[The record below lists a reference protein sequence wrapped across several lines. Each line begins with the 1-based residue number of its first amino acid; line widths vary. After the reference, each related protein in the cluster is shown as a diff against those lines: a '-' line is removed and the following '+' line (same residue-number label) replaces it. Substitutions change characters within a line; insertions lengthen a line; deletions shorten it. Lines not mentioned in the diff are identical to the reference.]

1 MKKEMNTSDLRTL
14 LEDRLR
20 HENAFVTYRKPDS
33 STLVTW
39 ICDAPEVKSRFDVSE
54 PGFVFSPFEP
64 DRDAVLFPS
73 PVSTVIRTPTQPS
86 SWSPPAVVKEL
97 DAIDLE
103 EARIRHIELVRRTV
117 EEIRSGKAEKIVVS
131 RKEEIRNVQLD
142 PITVFMRLVSL
153 YPQAYSYIWF
163 HPEVGLWIG
172 ASPETLVEVEQRK
185 FVTMSLAGTQRF
197 HENEKVAWGAK
208 ELEEQR
214 MVTDQIRKELG
225 SMLDHVGVP
234 FTQQAGHLLHLR
246 TNIRGHLQE
255 DNLLSDLISRLHPT
269 AAICGLPREKALEF
283 IQRNEGYSR
292 EYYSGF
298 LGEVHYPVS
307 GSAHLFVNLRCMRLF
322 PDAKQAWVYV
332 GGGITASSQPEKE
345 WEETRAKSETMKR
358 VFS

>member
-1 MKKEMNTSDLRTL
+1 MNTSELRSL

-20 HENAFVTYRKPDS
+20 RENAFVTYRKPDS
-33 STLVTW
+33 NTLVTW
-39 ICDAPEVKSRFDVSE
+39 ICEAPELKSRFDISE

-64 DRDAVLFPS
+64 DCDAVLFPS
-73 PVSTVIRTPTQPS
+73 KVSSVIRTPIQPL
-86 SWSPPAVVKEL
+86 SWSLAGVVKDL
-97 DAIDLE
+97 DTTDLAD
-103 EARIRHIELVRRTV
+103 ARIRHIDLVRRTV
-117 EEIRSGKAEKIVVS
+117 DEIRSGKADKIVVS
-131 RKEEIRNVQLD
+131 RKEEIRNIQLD
-142 PITVFMRLVSL
+142 PISVFMRLVSL
-153 YPQAYSYIWF
+153 YLQAYSYIWF

-172 ASPETLVEVEQRK
+172 ASPETLVEVEKSK
-185 FVTMSLAGTQRF
+185 FVTMSLAGTQRYNK
-197 HENEKVAWGAK
+197 NETVVWGKK

-225 SMLDHVGVP
+225 SMLDHVGEP

-246 TNIRGHLQE
+246 TNIRGRLQE

-269 AAICGLPREKALEF
+269 AAICGLPREQALEF

-298 LGEVHYPVS
+298 LGEVHYPVL